1 MNKLAPIVFY
11 CHGLGAT
18 AQSGTALLAKKFVES
33 RGLQFKSIKY
43 RNFDCKNYIWNVD
56 DWLNDLLMNIEECR
70 KQQRL
75 SLLFGCSAGCH
86 SILRATLLKP
96 QAICG
101 LMLLSP
107 GVGLS
112 LKSYIQIVMPQFWE
126 KILAD
131 ENVAHPSSV
140 AEHIPP
146 IMVNRKCLQHYI
158 DTCVNNRMTSIPIHC
173 PVRIMHG
180 SNDKVVPLLNVKKFK
195 EKLESK
201 DVILSV
207 INGSGHHLPFMT
219 EFEKLFDSLLRS
231 VQQAD
236 YRML

>member
-1 MNKLAPIVFY
+1 MNKLTPIVLY

-18 AQSGTALLAKKFVES
+18 AQSGIALIAKEFIES
-33 RGLQFKSIKY
+33 RGLQFKSIEY
-43 RNFDCKNYIWNVD
+43 RNFGYKNYIWNVD
-56 DWLNDLLMNIEECR
+56 DWLNDLLINIDECS

-86 SILRATLLKP
+86 GILRATLLKP

-112 LKSYIQIVMPQFWE
+112 LKSYIHTVMPQFWE
-126 KILAD
+126 KILA
-131 ENVAHPSSV
+131 EKNVPHPSI
-140 AEHIPP
+140 AKHFPP
-146 IMVNRKCLQHYI
+146 IMVNRQCLQHFV
-158 DTCVNNRMTSIPIHC
+158 DTCVCNRMTSIPIHC

-180 SNDKVVPLLNVKKFK
+180 SDDKIVPLLNVKKFK

-201 DVILSV
+201 DVILSA
-207 INGSGHHLPFMT
+207 IHGSGHYLQLAT
-219 EFEKLFDSLLRS
+219 EFEELFDSLLCS
-231 VQQAD
+231 VQQTD
-236 YRML
+236 NRIL